1 MYRAMVKIK
10 DFIGRCVE
18 MARKRNETLRD
29 LAEEKE
35 LENFIE
41 FYRNDEYDEIYD
53 KKVNRTMLARVGKNN
68 FCRTDE
74 RRKFV
79 F

>member
-1 MYRAMVKIK
+1 MSK
-10 DFIGRCVE
+10 
-18 MARKRNETLRD
+18 KRNEVLRD
-29 LAEEKE
+29 LAENRE

-41 FYRNDEYDEIYD
+41 FYRNDEYDEIYKQKINKD
-53 KKVNRTMLARVGKNN
+53 KLAKIGKSQ
-68 FCRTDE
+68 FCRNDD

>member
-1 MYRAMVKIK
+1 M
-10 DFIGRCVE
+10 
-18 MARKRNETLRD
+18 RD